1 MAKNLKLKSARAL
14 LDMTQLDLA
23 NAVGVTRQ
31 TISGIEKGEYN
42 PSIKL
47 CIAICKVLGKTLN
60 ELFWEDWFS
69 MKLDNKECQMYDE
82 RQIRERGMIF
92 KLSFFILVFYNVIT
106 AFLSEYTPFWSKNFS
121 LFQSNFI
128 GIIFATTI
136 GSILMITNNAYIS
149 PIKPTISHISIGI
162 MTISSIV
169 ALIGNVKYLDWFNII
184 ISICILMI
192 CCTYFIKLSID
203 KKNINIDDEI

>member
-1 MAKNLKLKSARAL
+1 
-14 LDMTQLDLA
+14 
-23 NAVGVTRQ
+23 
-31 TISGIEKGEYN
+31 
-42 PSIKL
+42 
-47 CIAICKVLGKTLN
+47 
-60 ELFWEDWFS
+60 

-106 AFLSEYTPFWSKNFS
+106 AFLSEFTPFWSENFS

-149 PIKPTISHISIGI
+149 PIKPTISHISIGT

-169 ALIGNVKYLDWFNII
+169 ALTGNVKHFDWFNII

-192 CCTYFIKLSID
+192 CCTYFIKLSMD
-203 KKNINIDDEI
+203 KKNINIDED

>member
-1 MAKNLKLKSARAL
+1 
-14 LDMTQLDLA
+14 
-23 NAVGVTRQ
+23 
-31 TISGIEKGEYN
+31 
-42 PSIKL
+42 
-47 CIAICKVLGKTLN
+47 
-60 ELFWEDWFS
+60 

-92 KLSFFILVFYNVIT
+92 KLSFFVLVFYNVIT

>member
-1 MAKNLKLKSARAL
+1 
-14 LDMTQLDLA
+14 
-23 NAVGVTRQ
+23 
-31 TISGIEKGEYN
+31 
-42 PSIKL
+42 
-47 CIAICKVLGKTLN
+47 
-60 ELFWEDWFS
+60 
-69 MKLDNKECQMYDE
+69 MKLYNKECQMYDE

-92 KLSFFILVFYNVIT
+92 KLSFFILTFYNVIT
-106 AFLSEYTPFWSKNFS
+106 AFLSEFTPFWSENFS

-169 ALIGNVKYLDWFNII
+169 ALIGNIKHFDWFNII

-192 CCTYFIKLSID
+192 CCTYFIKLSMD
-203 KKNINIDDEI
+203 KKNINIDED